1 MVEKNERAL
10 VAQYN
15 VGEWNLVD
23 PSKREGGLEVDVK
36 GGIRTPL
43 NQQHREIRQK
53 KEKKNKDDSI
63 LITSPVQSR
72 KRTRIVCKNK
82 ENSYTAAI
90 DLKLWSCSLANS
102 QSKDCWVSSQFS
114 WYIIF
119 LRSYYY

>member
-1 MVEKNERAL
+1 MYSLKENPNQILVKGKVRFRPKHGIDYVVEKNERAL

-53 KEKKNKDDSI
+53 KEKKTKMI
-63 LITSPVQSR
+63 
-72 KRTRIVCKNK
+72 
-82 ENSYTAAI
+82 
-90 DLKLWSCSLANS
+90 
-102 QSKDCWVSSQFS
+102 QF
-114 WYIIF
+114 W
-119 LRSYYY
+119 